1 MLYTAEHNT
10 RRSEQRIDSPRF
22 RQRHGG
28 KPAATET
35 QKATERAGTDHNRA
49 RAAKKW
55 CAKRRIKA
63 QAQGVE
69 GNFAHGKGFRA
80 RSCMQAMVGVA
91 QDARMQPMPRKF
103 RYIEFIAYEVP
114 VTISGDWMIL
124 TDGEWCPREESNL
137 HALRHTVLSRA
148 CLPFHHSG

>member
-10 RRSEQRIDSPRF
+10 RRSEQRIDSPLF

-63 QAQGVE
+63 QAQGVVWHT
-69 GNFAHGKGFRA
+69 AKGSGH

-103 RYIEFIAYEVP
+103 RYIEFIAYQVP
-114 VTISGDWMIL
+114 VTISGELDD
-124 TDGEWCPREESNL
+124 TDRW
-137 HALRHTVLSRA
+137 
-148 CLPFHHSG
+148 

>member
-55 CAKRRIKA
+55 CAKRRIKT
-63 QAQGVE
+63 QAQGAE
-69 GNFAHGKGFRA
+69 GKFAHGKGFRP
-80 RSCMQAMVGVA
+80 
-91 QDARMQPMPRKF
+91 QDVYAGAGRHGPR
-103 RYIEFIAYEVP
+103 RPEATE
-114 VTISGDWMIL
+114 
-124 TDGEWCPREESNL
+124 
-137 HALRHTVLSRA
+137 
-148 CLPFHHSG
+148 

>member
-22 RQRHGG
+22 RQRNGG

-35 QKATERAGTDHNRA
+35 QKATEGAGTDHNRA

-63 QAQGVE
+63 QAQGVRVIWHT
-69 GNFAHGKGFRA
+69 AKGSGH

-103 RYIEFIAYEVP
+103 RYIEFIAYQVP
-114 VTISGDWMIL
+114 VTISGELDD
-124 TDGEWCPREESNL
+124 TDRW
-137 HALRHTVLSRA
+137 
-148 CLPFHHSG
+148 

>member
-35 QKATERAGTDHNRA
+35 QKATERAGPDHNRA

-55 CAKRRIKA
+55 GAKRRIKA
-63 QAQGVE
+63 QAQG
-69 GNFAHGKGFRA
+69 GRGISHTAKGSGH
-80 RSCMQAMVGVA
+80 RSGMQAVAGGAQEAGV
-91 QDARMQPMPRKF
+91 
-103 RYIEFIAYEVP
+103 
-114 VTISGDWMIL
+114 
-124 TDGEWCPREESNL
+124 
-137 HALRHTVLSRA
+137 RA
-148 CLPFHHSG
+148 K

>member
-55 CAKRRIKA
+55 CAKQRIKA

-69 GNFAHGKGFRA
+69 GNLAHGKGFRA
-80 RSCMQAMVGVA
+80 QELYAGEVGVA
-91 QDARMQPMPRKF
+91 QDARMQPMPRNF
-103 RYIEFIAYEVP
+103 RYIER
-114 VTISGDWMIL
+114 TG
-124 TDGEWCPREESNL
+124 
-137 HALRHTVLSRA
+137 
-148 CLPFHHSG
+148 

>member
-1 MLYTAEHNT
+1 HAMEGRLAKHT
-10 RRSEQRIDSPRF
+10 RKTYYWHITRSRESEQRIDSPRF

-35 QKATERAGTDHNRA
+35 QKATERARTDHNRA
-49 RAAKKW
+49 SAAKKG

-63 QAQGVE
+63 QGQGAE

-91 QDARMQPMPRKF
+91 QDARMQ
-103 RYIEFIAYEVP
+103 
-114 VTISGDWMIL
+114 
-124 TDGEWCPREESNL
+124 
-137 HALRHTVLSRA
+137 
-148 CLPFHHSG
+148 

>member
-1 MLYTAEHNT
+1 
-10 RRSEQRIDSPRF
+10 
-22 RQRHGG
+22 
-28 KPAATET
+28 
-35 QKATERAGTDHNRA
+35 
-49 RAAKKW
+49 
-55 CAKRRIKA
+55 
-63 QAQGVE
+63 
-69 GNFAHGKGFRA
+69 
-80 RSCMQAMVGVA
+80 
-91 QDARMQPMPRKF
+91 MPRKF

>member
-1 MLYTAEHNT
+1 MLHTAEHNT

-35 QKATERAGTDHNRA
+35 QKATERAGTDHSELR
-49 RAAKKW
+49 RKHREWRVIWHTAK
-55 CAKRRIKA
+55 
-63 QAQGVE
+63 GS
-69 GNFAHGKGFRA
+69 GH

-124 TDGEWCPREESNL
+124 TDG
-137 HALRHTVLSRA
+137 
-148 CLPFHHSG
+148 

>member
-1 MLYTAEHNT
+1 MLHTAEHNT

-69 GNFAHGKGFRA
+69 GNFAHGKGVRA

-91 QDARMQPMPRKF
+91 QDALIHPMPR
-103 RYIEFIAYEVP
+103 RVRAIELMAYDGP
-114 VTISGDWMIL
+114 VTGSGG
-124 TDGEWCPREESNL
+124 TR
-137 HALRHTVLSRA
+137 VLGA
-148 CLPFHHSG
+148 G

>member
-10 RRSEQRIDSPRF
+10 RRSEQRIDSPLF
-22 RQRHGG
+22 RKGMAGNRRQLRHRR
-28 KPAATET
+28 PRSAQEQTTTE
-35 QKATERAGTDHNRA
+35 QERLRSGVQSDELRRKHREWRVISHT
-49 RAAKKW
+49 AK
-55 CAKRRIKA
+55 
-63 QAQGVE
+63 GS
-69 GNFAHGKGFRA
+69 GH

>member
-1 MLYTAEHNT
+1 MLHTAEHNT

-69 GNFAHGKGFRA
+69 GNLAHGKGFRA
-80 RSCMQAMVGVA
+80 QELYA
-91 QDARMQPMPRKF
+91 
-103 RYIEFIAYEVP
+103 
-114 VTISGDWMIL
+114 GD
-124 TDGEWCPREESNL
+124 GGCCPRRPDATDASEVSANRVL
-137 HALRHTVLSRA
+137 CIISDSHGLGRMRHKS
-148 CLPFHHSG
+148 